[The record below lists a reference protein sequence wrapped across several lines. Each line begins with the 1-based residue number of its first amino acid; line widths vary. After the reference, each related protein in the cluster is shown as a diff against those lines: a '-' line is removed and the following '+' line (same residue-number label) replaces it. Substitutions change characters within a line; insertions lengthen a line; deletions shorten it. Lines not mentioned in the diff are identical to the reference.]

1 MAEAFKDYLPTKEV
15 TAPYPPKSP
24 LNKDSIATEEEIAE
38 LLERGQRTAV
48 GMLLWSIRRVFDE
61 QRFGISMLCSVM
73 SKPNAMAWD
82 NAMHNHDQMA
92 STKC

>member
-1 MAEAFKDYLPTKEV
+1 MTDAFKDYLPTKEV

-61 QRFGISMLCSVM
+61 QKNWHINVMLCHV
-73 SKPNAMAWD
+73 KA
-82 NAMHNHDQMA
+82 Q
-92 STKC
+92 CYGLG

>member
-1 MAEAFKDYLPTKEV
+1 MTRFGAWFG
-15 TAPYPPKSP
+15 APEDFGITSP
-24 LNKDSIATEEEIAE
+24 VDDEKRPVE

-48 GMLLWSIRRVFDE
+48 GMHMLLWSIRRVFDE

-82 NAMHNHDQMA
+82 NAT
-92 STKC
+92 SICT